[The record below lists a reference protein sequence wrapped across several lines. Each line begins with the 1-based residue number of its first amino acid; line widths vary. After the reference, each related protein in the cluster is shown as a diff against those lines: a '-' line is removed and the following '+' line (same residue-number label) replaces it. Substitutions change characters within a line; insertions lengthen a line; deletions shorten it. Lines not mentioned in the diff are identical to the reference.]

1 MIIALCYFVVF
12 AATLLLTLH
21 VCLEKASSIDSGQ
34 ITIAGEEVY
43 FETFFLLLFFGSLFW
58 PISLPVFVVYKLLK
72 RRKI

>member
-1 MIIALCYFVVF
+1 MIIAICYFVVF

-21 VCLEKASSIDSGQ
+21 VCLEKASSVDSGQ

-43 FETFFLLLFFGSLFW
+43 FETFFLLLFFVSLFW

-72 RRKI
+72 RRKT